1 VNREVR
7 AWGDGLEQA
16 AKGLSFDDSAF
27 KRLEAEYIKT
37 HGPSP
42 KATLKDVADHI
53 DHVAEV
59 AGHGH
64 VGIASDFWGGETP
77 VGLEDVSKY
86 PDLFAELIRRG
97 WSDADLRKVAGENL
111 LRTFARAEAVAMRL
125 QRERP
130 PSTATIE
137 GLDGKK

>member
-1 VNREVR
+1 MSY
-7 AWGDGLEQA
+7 DDA
-16 AKGLSFDDSAF
+16 AY
-27 KRLEAEYIKT
+27 KRLEADYIKA

-42 KATLKDVADHI
+42 MASLKDVADHI
-53 DHVAEV
+53 DHVAKV

-77 VGLEDVSKY
+77 LGLEDVSKY

-97 WSDADLRKVAGENL
+97 WQDADLRKLAGENL
-111 LRTFARAEAVAMRL
+111 LRAFARAEAVAQRL

-130 PSTATIE
+130 PSNATIE